1 MNIPP
6 LDPAGAKG
14 EHFHSLVDNAARPSV
29 FVIQDN
35 TRAFPGT
42 LNPKGVSYHTTSLVR
57 RIIIMR
63 SASSRSVPRVARA
76 LSPVA
81 QGISSP
87 TRTPA
92 PGRSRA
98 PRRRPRRRIIIR
110 GPRGARRGPRGARR
124 GPRGAH
130 ARRASPRPS
139 RSWRTRPPAVV
150 GPSPA
155 AHRGVARESG
165 SARPMMILPAAS
177 MKWWSSPTTTRRRRA
192 RGAASSEF
200 GDSSPAAF
208 TSCSRLDRV
217 FCFRIKTLERSQ
229 TGPNPCSC
237 QCPIGSYP

>member
-110 GPRGARRGPRGARR
+110 GPKGARR

-150 GPSPA
+150 RPSPA
-155 AHRGVARESG
+155 AHRGWSRKRK
-165 SARPMMILPAAS
+165 RPADDDPSSSQHEVVVISDDDAA
-177 MKWWSSPTTTRRRRA
+177 
-192 RGAASSEF
+192 
-200 GDSSPAAF
+200 
-208 TSCSRLDRV
+208 
-217 FCFRIKTLERSQ
+217 
-229 TGPNPCSC
+229 
-237 QCPIGSYP
+237 

>member
-1 MNIPP
+1 
-6 LDPAGAKG
+6 
-14 EHFHSLVDNAARPSV
+14 
-29 FVIQDN
+29 
-35 TRAFPGT
+35 
-42 LNPKGVSYHTTSLVR
+42 
-57 RIIIMR
+57 MR

-110 GPRGARRGPRGARR
+110 GPRGARRGPRGA
-124 GPRGAH
+124 H

-155 AHRGVARESG
+155 HRGVARESG

-177 MKWWSSPTTTRRRRA
+177 TKWWSSPTTTRRRRKN
-192 RGAASSEF
+192 RQN
-200 GDSSPAAF
+200 D
-208 TSCSRLDRV
+208 RLCRSLYS
-217 FCFRIKTLERSQ
+217 ITHLLTHLE
-229 TGPNPCSC
+229 TF
-237 QCPIGSYP
+237 

>member
-1 MNIPP
+1 MRACACSTEQREKKDHLPGAARPRPRPRPRSRSDALALCRAVGSASMNIPP

-14 EHFHSLVDNAARPSV
+14 EHFHSLVDNAARPRV

-98 PRRRPRRRIIIR
+98 PRRRPRR
-110 GPRGARRGPRGARR
+110 

-139 RSWRTRPPAVV
+139 RSWRTRPPVMM

-165 SARPMMILPAAS
+165 SARQTAAS
-177 MKWWSSPTTTRRRRA
+177 MKWWSSPTTTRRRRKN
-192 RGAASSEF
+192 RQN
-200 GDSSPAAF
+200 D
-208 TSCSRLDRV
+208 RLCRSLYS
-217 FCFRIKTLERSQ
+217 ITHLLTHLE
-229 TGPNPCSC
+229 TF
-237 QCPIGSYP
+237 

>member
-14 EHFHSLVDNAARPSV
+14 EHFHSLVDNAARPRV

-42 LNPKGVSYHTTSLVR
+42 LNPSLVR
-57 RIIIMR
+57 IIMR
-63 SASSRSVPRVARA
+63 SSSSRSVPRVARA

-98 PRRRPRRRIIIR
+98 PRRRP
-110 GPRGARRGPRGARR
+110 RR

-165 SARPMMILPAAS
+165 SARQTAAS
-177 MKWWSSPTTTRRRRA
+177 MKWWSSPTTTRRRRKN
-192 RGAASSEF
+192 RQN
-200 GDSSPAAF
+200 D
-208 TSCSRLDRV
+208 RLCRSLYS
-217 FCFRIKTLERSQ
+217 ITHLLTHLE
-229 TGPNPCSC
+229 TF
-237 QCPIGSYP
+237 